1 MILSRLG
8 NIVTSNDR
16 MKIKNLSDKEK
27 EKIYDRLV
35 ELVKTL
41 DKKEKYKYHD
51 RDDLG
56 YHRMRDIENL
66 VDDIDDDYY
75 HKPILIKSSFK
86 ENYKYYED
94 RGDKVKKLSIEQYV
108 DMITPYLSDLIN

>member
-1 MILSRLG
+1 
-8 NIVTSNDR
+8 
-16 MKIKNLSDKEK
+16 
-27 EKIYDRLV
+27 
-35 ELVKTL
+35 
-41 DKKEKYKYHD
+41 
-51 RDDLG
+51 
-56 YHRMRDIENL
+56 MRDIENL

-86 ENYKYYED
+86 ENYKYYEN